1 MAVCEGETR
10 KNTGH
15 GWRSPLSTPIER
27 NENST
32 QDLFQHLEKLI
43 ASTVSICRLK
53 GSLECQTGGLIT
65 VAEELQRLV
74 RFAVSGMFFCIYKF
88 LV

>member
-1 MAVCEGETR
+1 MAANEEG
-10 KNTGH
+10 KSAL
-15 GWRSPLSTPIER
+15 WRSPLSTPIRR
-27 NENST
+27 NENSS
-32 QDLFQHLEKLI
+32 QDIFQHLEKLI

-74 RFAVSGMFFCIYKF
+74 RFAISGE
-88 LV
+88 LVDIVE